1 MKFQDFSVVQTLG
14 CGFSEHSLYTSL
26 TFGVTLLVSE
36 ACLADPHSQKLIFK
50 EPFESL

>member
-1 MKFQDFSVVQTLG
+1 MLPSSRVSIFQDFSVVQTLG

-36 ACLADPHSQKLIFK
+36 ACLADPHSQKTNL
-50 EPFESL
+50 